1 MTETT
6 ESAIPENQE
15 LDYLIKLLDDED
27 ENIYSNVRERFI
39 FHGKN
44 STDYLE
50 NYLSNIL
57 NAENILINKRAN
69 EIIST
74 LNYDKLEIELK
85 NIIQN
90 GGSDMLED
98 AMFVIASF
106 GYPMINK
113 KEYKNKLERL
123 ASEIR
128 SRLSVT
134 NPVISEIYPL
144 NVLELISKYL
154 FKELG
159 FKGNTKN
166 YYEPDNSYINKVI
179 DTRSGNPISL
189 SVVYLLIAKRL
200 NLPVYG
206 INMPGH
212 FILKYE
218 SGKADEEYF
227 IDPFNKGVLI
237 SVREASEYIKNSGNS
252 GEEFIDIPYL
262 KGANENEILLRVMR
276 NLIEAY
282 KKENETSKS
291 LQLEKLMLCFV

>member
-1 MTETT
+1 MIETT

-98 AMFVIASF
+98 AMLTIASF

-154 FKELG
+154 YKELG

-218 SGKADEEYF
+218 SGKAGEEYF

-237 SVREASEYIKNSGNS
+237 SVREASEYIKNSGSSN
-252 GEEFIDIPYL
+252 EEFIDIPYL

-282 KKENETSKS
+282 KKENEESKS